1 MSKDLSNYRD
11 KYLKGELIEK
21 NLPKDPFDLFDNWF
35 EDLEKFGNEREN
47 NAMSLST
54 VNDKNVPTTRVVL
67 LKQFSKNGF
76 VFYSNYDSRKG
87 KHIDNNPNVC
97 ISFYW
102 PSMERQ
108 VIINGKVSK
117 ISAIESD
124 KYFNSRPKSSQLGA
138 IISNQSEIIPS
149 RKYLEEKLSKFN
161 ISNNNLKR
169 PSNWGG
175 YILKPELFEFWQ
187 GRDSRL
193 HDRIIFSKSKTN
205 WNQKRLS
212 P

>member
-76 VFYSNYDSRKG
+76 VFYTNYDSRKG

-205 WNQKRLS
+205 WDQKRLS

>member
-1 MSKDLSNYRD
+1 MSRDLSNYRD

-21 NLPKDPFDLFDNWF
+21 NLPKDPFDLFNNWF
-35 EDLEKFGNEREN
+35 EDLEKYGNEREN

-54 VNDKNVPTTRVVL
+54 VNEKNVPTTRVVL
-67 LKQFSKNGF
+67 LKQFSKKGF
-76 VFYSNYDSRKG
+76 VFYTNYNSRKG
-87 KHIDNNPNVC
+87 NHIKNNPNVC
-97 ISFYW
+97 VSFYW

-108 VIINGKVSK
+108 VIINGKVSE
-117 ISAIESD
+117 ISKIESD
-124 KYFNSRPKSSQLGA
+124 KYFNSRPRSSQLGA

-149 RKYLEEKLSKFN
+149 RKYLEDKLSK
-161 ISNNNLKR
+161 IDSNNNDLIR

-175 YILKPELFEFWQ
+175 YIIKPELFEFWQ

-193 HDRIIFSKSKTN
+193 HDRMIFSKSTTKWTH
-205 WNQKRLS
+205 KRLS

>member
-1 MSKDLSNYRD
+1 MSRDLSNYRD

-21 NLPKDPFDLFDNWF
+21 NLPKNPFDLFNNWF
-35 EDLEKFGNEREN
+35 EDLEKYGNEREN

-54 VNDKNVPTTRVVL
+54 VNEKNVPTTRVVL
-67 LKQFSKNGF
+67 LKQFSKKGF
-76 VFYSNYDSRKG
+76 IFYTNYNSRKG
-87 KHIDNNPNVC
+87 NHIKNNPNVC

-108 VIINGKVSK
+108 VIINGKVSE
-117 ISAIESD
+117 ISKIESD
-124 KYFNSRPKSSQLGA
+124 KYFNSRPRSSQLGA

-149 RKYLEEKLSKFN
+149 RKYLEDKLSK
-161 ISNNNLKR
+161 IDLNNNDLIR

-175 YILKPELFEFWQ
+175 YIIKPELFEFWQ

-193 HDRIIFSKSKTN
+193 HDRIIFSKSKTK
-205 WNQKRLS
+205 WTHKRLS

>member
-21 NLPKDPFDLFDNWF
+21 NLPKNPFDLFDNWF

-47 NAMSLST
+47 NAMSLTT

-149 RKYLEEKLSKFN
+149 RKYLEEKFSKFN
-161 ISNNNLKR
+161 ITNNNLNR

-205 WNQKRLS
+205 WDQKRLS

>member
-21 NLPKDPFDLFDNWF
+21 KLPKDPFDLFDNWF

-47 NAMSLST
+47 NAMSLTT

-76 VFYSNYDSRKG
+76 VFYTNYNSRKG

-149 RKYLEEKLSKFN
+149 RKFLEEKLSKFN
-161 ISNNNLKR
+161 ISNNNLNR

-205 WNQKRLS
+205 WDQKRLS

>member
-21 NLPKDPFDLFDNWF
+21 NLPNDPFDLFDNWF

-87 KHIDNNPNVC
+87 KHIENNPNVC

-117 ISAIESD
+117 ISAIESE

-205 WNQKRLS
+205 WDQKRLS

>member
-1 MSKDLSNYRD
+1 MSRDLSNYRD

-21 NLPKDPFDLFDNWF
+21 NLPKDPFDLFNNWF
-35 EDLEKFGNEREN
+35 DDLEKYGNEREN

-54 VNDKNVPTTRVVL
+54 VNEKNVPTTRVVL

-76 VFYSNYDSRKG
+76 IFYTNYNSRKG
-87 KHIDNNPNVC
+87 KHINNNPNVC

-108 VIINGKVSK
+108 VIINGKVNEISK
-117 ISAIESD
+117 SESD
-124 KYFNSRPKSSQLGA
+124 KYFNSRPRSSQLGA

-149 RKYLEEKLSKFN
+149 RKFLEDKLSEFD
-161 ISNNNLKR
+161 SNNNNLIR

-175 YILKPELFEFWQ
+175 YIIKPELFEFWQ

-205 WNQKRLS
+205 WTQKRLS

>member
-1 MSKDLSNYRD
+1 MSRDLSNYRD

-21 NLPKDPFDLFDNWF
+21 NLPKDPFDLFNSWF
-35 EDLEKFGNEREN
+35 DDLEKHGNEREN

-54 VNDKNVPTTRVVL
+54 VNEKNVPTTRVVL

-76 VFYSNYDSRKG
+76 IFYTNYNSRKG
-87 KHIDNNPNVC
+87 KHINNNPNVC

-108 VIINGKVSK
+108 VIINGKVNEISK
-117 ISAIESD
+117 SESD
-124 KYFNSRPKSSQLGA
+124 KYFNSRPRSSQLGA

-149 RKYLEEKLSKFN
+149 RKFLEDKLSEFD
-161 ISNNNLKR
+161 SNNNNLIR

-175 YILKPELFEFWQ
+175 YIVKPELFEFWQ

-193 HDRIIFSKSKTN
+193 HDRIIFSKSKTK
-205 WNQKRLS
+205 WTHKRLS

>member
-47 NAMSLST
+47 NAMSLTT

-76 VFYSNYDSRKG
+76 VFYTNYDSRKG

-205 WNQKRLS
+205 WDQKRLS

>member
-1 MSKDLSNYRD
+1 MSRDLSNYRD

-21 NLPKDPFDLFDNWF
+21 NLSKDPFDLFNNWF
-35 EDLEKFGNEREN
+35 EDLEKYGNEREN

-54 VNDKNVPTTRVVL
+54 VNEKNVPTTRVVL
-67 LKQFSKNGF
+67 LKQFSKKGF
-76 VFYSNYDSRKG
+76 IFYTNYNSRKG
-87 KHIDNNPNVC
+87 NHIKNNPNVC
-97 ISFYW
+97 VSFYW

-108 VIINGKVSK
+108 VIINGKVNEISK
-117 ISAIESD
+117 SESD
-124 KYFNSRPKSSQLGA
+124 KYFNSRPRSSQLGA

-149 RKYLEEKLSKFN
+149 RKYLEDKLSK
-161 ISNNNLKR
+161 IDSNNNDLIR

-175 YILKPELFEFWQ
+175 YIIKPELFEFWQ

-193 HDRIIFSKSKTN
+193 HDRIIFSKSKTK
-205 WNQKRLS
+205 WTHKRLS

>member
-1 MSKDLSNYRD
+1 MSRDLSNYRD

-21 NLPKDPFDLFDNWF
+21 NLPKDPFDLFNNWF
-35 EDLEKFGNEREN
+35 EDLEKYGNEREN

-54 VNDKNVPTTRVVL
+54 VNEKNVPTTRVVL
-67 LKQFSKNGF
+67 LKQFSKKGF
-76 VFYSNYDSRKG
+76 IFYTNYNSRKG
-87 KHIDNNPNVC
+87 NHIKNNPNVC
-97 ISFYW
+97 VSFYW

-108 VIINGKVSK
+108 VIINGKVSE
-117 ISAIESD
+117 ISKIESD
-124 KYFNSRPKSSQLGA
+124 KYFNSRPRSSQLGA

-149 RKYLEEKLSKFN
+149 RKYLEDKLSK
-161 ISNNNLKR
+161 IDSNNNDLIR

-175 YILKPELFEFWQ
+175 YIIKPELFEFWQ

-205 WNQKRLS
+205 WDQKRLS

>member
-21 NLPKDPFDLFDNWF
+21 NLPNDPFDLFDNWF

-54 VNDKNVPTTRVVL
+54 VNDKNLPTTRVVL

-117 ISAIESD
+117 ISAIESE

-205 WNQKRLS
+205 WDQKRLS

>member
-1 MSKDLSNYRD
+1 MSKDLSNYRN

-21 NLPKDPFDLFDNWF
+21 NLPTDPFDLFDNWF

-149 RKYLEEKLSKFN
+149 RKFLEEKLSKFN
-161 ISNNNLKR
+161 ISNNNLNR

-205 WNQKRLS
+205 WDQKRLS

>member
-1 MSKDLSNYRD
+1 MSRDLSNYRD

-21 NLPKDPFDLFDNWF
+21 NLPKDPFDLFNNWF
-35 EDLEKFGNEREN
+35 EDLEKYGNEREN

-54 VNDKNVPTTRVVL
+54 VNEKNVPTTRVVL
-67 LKQFSKNGF
+67 LKQFSKKGF
-76 VFYSNYDSRKG
+76 IFYTNYNSRKG
-87 KHIDNNPNVC
+87 NHIKNNPNVC
-97 ISFYW
+97 VSFYW

-108 VIINGKVSK
+108 VIINGKVSE
-117 ISAIESD
+117 ISKIESD
-124 KYFNSRPKSSQLGA
+124 KYFNSRPRSSQLGA

-149 RKYLEEKLSKFN
+149 RKYLEDKLSK
-161 ISNNNLKR
+161 IDSNNNDLTR

-175 YILKPELFEFWQ
+175 YIIKPELFEFWQ

-193 HDRIIFSKSKTN
+193 HDRIIFSKSKTK
-205 WNQKRLS
+205 WIHKRLS

>member
-1 MSKDLSNYRD
+1 MSRDLSNYRD

-21 NLPKDPFDLFDNWF
+21 NLPKDPFDLFNNWF
-35 EDLEKFGNEREN
+35 EDLEKYGKEREN

-54 VNDKNVPTTRVVL
+54 VNEKNVPTTRVVL
-67 LKQFSKNGF
+67 LKQFSKKGF
-76 VFYSNYDSRKG
+76 IFYTNYNSRKG
-87 KHIDNNPNVC
+87 NHIKNNPNVC

-108 VIINGKVSK
+108 VIINGKVSE
-117 ISAIESD
+117 ISKIESD
-124 KYFNSRPKSSQLGA
+124 KYFNSRPRSSQLGA

-149 RKYLEEKLSKFN
+149 RKYLEDKLSK
-161 ISNNNLKR
+161 IDSNNNDLTR

-175 YILKPELFEFWQ
+175 YIIKPELFEFWQ

-193 HDRIIFSKSKTN
+193 HDRIIFSKSKTK
-205 WNQKRLS
+205 WTHKRLS

>member
-11 KYLKGELIEK
+11 KYLKGKLIEK

-76 VFYSNYDSRKG
+76 VFYTNYDSRKG

-161 ISNNNLKR
+161 ISNNNLNR

-205 WNQKRLS
+205 WDQKRLS

>member
-47 NAMSLST
+47 NAMSLTT

-76 VFYSNYDSRKG
+76 VFYTNYNSRKG

-108 VIINGKVSK
+108 VIINGKVTK

-161 ISNNNLKR
+161 ISNNNLNR

-193 HDRIIFSKSKTN
+193 HDRIIFSKSKTK
-205 WNQKRLS
+205 WDQKRLS

>member
-21 NLPKDPFDLFDNWF
+21 KLPKDPFDLFDNWF

-47 NAMSLST
+47 NAMSLTT

-76 VFYSNYDSRKG
+76 VFYTNYDSRKG

-149 RKYLEEKLSKFN
+149 RKFLEEKLSKFN
-161 ISNNNLKR
+161 ISNNNLNR

-193 HDRIIFSKSKTN
+193 HDRIIFSKSKTK
-205 WNQKRLS
+205 WDQKRLS

>member
-1 MSKDLSNYRD
+1 MSRDLSNYRD

-21 NLPKDPFDLFDNWF
+21 NLPKDPFDLFNNWF
-35 EDLEKFGNEREN
+35 DDLEKYGNEREN
-47 NAMSLST
+47 NAMFLST
-54 VNDKNVPTTRVVL
+54 VNEKNVPTTRVVL
-67 LKQFSKNGF
+67 LKQFSKKGF
-76 VFYSNYDSRKG
+76 IFYTNYNSRKG
-87 KHIDNNPNVC
+87 NHIKNNPNVC
-97 ISFYW
+97 VSFYW

-108 VIINGKVSK
+108 VIINGKVSE
-117 ISAIESD
+117 ISKIESD
-124 KYFNSRPKSSQLGA
+124 KYFNSRPRSSQLGA

-149 RKYLEEKLSKFN
+149 RKYLEDKLSK
-161 ISNNNLKR
+161 IDSNNNDLIR

-175 YILKPELFEFWQ
+175 YIIKPELFEFWQ

-205 WNQKRLS
+205 WTQKRLS

>member
-108 VIINGKVSK
+108 VIINGKVIK

-205 WNQKRLS
+205 WDQKRLS

>member
-21 NLPKDPFDLFDNWF
+21 KLPKDPFDLFDNWF

-47 NAMSLST
+47 NAMSLTT
-54 VNDKNVPTTRVVL
+54 VNDKNIPTTRVVL

-76 VFYSNYDSRKG
+76 VFYTNYDSRKG

-161 ISNNNLKR
+161 ISNNNLNR

-205 WNQKRLS
+205 WDQKRLS

>member
-1 MSKDLSNYRD
+1 MSRDLSNYRD

-21 NLPKDPFDLFDNWF
+21 NLPKDPFDLFNNWF
-35 EDLEKFGNEREN
+35 EDLEKYGNEREN

-54 VNDKNVPTTRVVL
+54 VNEKNVPTTRVVL
-67 LKQFSKNGF
+67 LKQFSKKGF
-76 VFYSNYDSRKG
+76 IFYTNYNSRKG
-87 KHIDNNPNVC
+87 NHIKNNPNVC

-108 VIINGKVSK
+108 VIINGKVSE
-117 ISAIESD
+117 ISKIESD
-124 KYFNSRPKSSQLGA
+124 KYFNSRPRSSQLGA
-138 IISNQSEIIPS
+138 IISNQSVIIPS
-149 RKYLEEKLSKFN
+149 RKYLEDKLSK
-161 ISNNNLKR
+161 IDSNNNDLTR

-175 YILKPELFEFWQ
+175 YIIKPELFEFWQ

-193 HDRIIFSKSKTN
+193 HDRIIFSKSKTK
-205 WNQKRLS
+205 WTHKRLS

>member
-21 NLPKDPFDLFDNWF
+21 NLPKNPFDLFDNWF

-47 NAMSLST
+47 NAMSLTT

-149 RKYLEEKLSKFN
+149 RKYLEEKFSKFN
-161 ISNNNLKR
+161 ITNNNLNR

-193 HDRIIFSKSKTN
+193 HDRIIFSKSNTN
-205 WNQKRLS
+205 WDQKRLS

>member
-21 NLPKDPFDLFDNWF
+21 NLPNDPFDLFDNWF

-108 VIINGKVSK
+108 VIINGKVRK

-161 ISNNNLKR
+161 ISNNNLNR

-205 WNQKRLS
+205 WDQKRLS

>member
-21 NLPKDPFDLFDNWF
+21 NLPKNPFDLFDNWF

-149 RKYLEEKLSKFN
+149 RKHLEEKLSTFN

-205 WNQKRLS
+205 WDQKRLS

>member
-1 MSKDLSNYRD
+1 MSRDLSNYRD

-21 NLPKDPFDLFDNWF
+21 NLSKDPFDLFNNWF
-35 EDLEKFGNEREN
+35 EDLEKYGNEREN

-54 VNDKNVPTTRVVL
+54 VNEKNVPTTRVVL
-67 LKQFSKNGF
+67 LKQFSKKGF
-76 VFYSNYDSRKG
+76 IFYTNYNSRKG
-87 KHIDNNPNVC
+87 NHIKNNPNVC
-97 ISFYW
+97 VSFYW

-108 VIINGKVSK
+108 VIINGKVSE
-117 ISAIESD
+117 ISKIESD
-124 KYFNSRPKSSQLGA
+124 KYFNSRPRSSQLGA

-149 RKYLEEKLSKFN
+149 RKYLEDKLSK
-161 ISNNNLKR
+161 IDSNNNDLIR

-175 YILKPELFEFWQ
+175 YIIKPELFEFWQ

-205 WNQKRLS
+205 WIQKRLS

>member
-1 MSKDLSNYRD
+1 MSRDLSNYRD

-21 NLPKDPFDLFDNWF
+21 NLPKDPFDLFNNWF
-35 EDLEKFGNEREN
+35 EDLEKYGNEREN

-54 VNDKNVPTTRVVL
+54 VNEKNVPTTRVVL
-67 LKQFSKNGF
+67 LKQFSKKGF
-76 VFYSNYDSRKG
+76 IFYTNYNSRKG
-87 KHIDNNPNVC
+87 NHIKNNPNVC
-97 ISFYW
+97 VSFYW

-108 VIINGKVSK
+108 VIINGKVSE
-117 ISAIESD
+117 ISKIESD
-124 KYFNSRPKSSQLGA
+124 KYFNSRPRSSQLGA

-149 RKYLEEKLSKFN
+149 RKYLEDKLSK
-161 ISNNNLKR
+161 IDSNNNDLIR

-175 YILKPELFEFWQ
+175 YIIKPELFEFWQ

-205 WNQKRLS
+205 WTHKRLS

>member
-21 NLPKDPFDLFDNWF
+21 NLPKNPFDLFDNWF

-47 NAMSLST
+47 NAMSLTT

-76 VFYSNYDSRKG
+76 VFYTNYDSRKG

-149 RKYLEEKLSKFN
+149 RKYLEEKFSKFN
-161 ISNNNLKR
+161 ISNNNLNR

-193 HDRIIFSKSKTN
+193 HDRIIFSKSNTN
-205 WNQKRLS
+205 WDQKRLS

>member
-1 MSKDLSNYRD
+1 MSRDLSNYRD

-21 NLPKDPFDLFDNWF
+21 NLPKDPFDLFNNWF
-35 EDLEKFGNEREN
+35 EDLEKYGNEREN

-54 VNDKNVPTTRVVL
+54 VNEKNVPTTRVVL
-67 LKQFSKNGF
+67 LKQFSKKGF
-76 VFYSNYDSRKG
+76 IFYTNYNSRKG
-87 KHIDNNPNVC
+87 NHIKHNPNVC
-97 ISFYW
+97 VSFYW

-108 VIINGKVSK
+108 VIINGKVSE
-117 ISAIESD
+117 ISKIESD
-124 KYFNSRPKSSQLGA
+124 KYFNSRPRSSQLGA

-149 RKYLEEKLSKFN
+149 RKFLEDKLSEFD
-161 ISNNNLKR
+161 SNNNNLIR

-175 YILKPELFEFWQ
+175 YIIKPELFEFWQ

-205 WNQKRLS
+205 WTQKRLS

>member
-117 ISAIESD
+117 ISAIESE

-205 WNQKRLS
+205 WDQKRLS